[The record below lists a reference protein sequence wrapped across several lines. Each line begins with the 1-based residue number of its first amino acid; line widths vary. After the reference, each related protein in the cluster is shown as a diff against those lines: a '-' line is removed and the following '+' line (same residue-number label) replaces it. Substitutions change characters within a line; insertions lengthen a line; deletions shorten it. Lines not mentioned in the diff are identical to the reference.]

1 MTKITLHTISVSDYD
16 FITIRSFQKLR
27 KKNNQYRM
35 KNGNNRTA
43 LRSVFFSVDDRLGLK
58 LRRVQRIARYE
69 SFCLVQGF
77 GTLHN
82 CFSSHTNSSCFGS
95 FRDCRKSKINMS
107 ISLSMMILDKP

>member
-35 KNGNNRTA
+35 KNGDNRTA

-58 LRRVQRIARYE
+58 LRRVQRLLGMNRFA
-69 SFCLVQGF
+69 
-77 GTLHN
+77 
-82 CFSSHTNSSCFGS
+82 
-95 FRDCRKSKINMS
+95 
-107 ISLSMMILDKP
+107 